1 MLKCRLPFLTILG
14 NLYQGMGKDEKFWKR
29 FESDQPKRA
38 YLQLVQLMDLYKDV
52 AMKLKPHVPPD
63 LLEPF
68 NVVEVLVSVQQVMTP
83 LGFNPDIVD
92 QETTGKPSVCARIE
106 CCNTTKLKVSQL

>member
-1 MLKCRLPFLTILG
+1 
-14 NLYQGMGKDEKFWKR
+14 
-29 FESDQPKRA
+29 
-38 YLQLVQLMDLYKDV
+38 MDLYKDV
-52 AMKLKPHVPPD
+52 AMKLKPHVPPE

-92 QETTGKPSVCARIE
+92 QETTGKPTVCARIE
-106 CCNTTKLKVSQL
+106 CCNTTKLKVSQLYLMDLIECKKCSRCTQVYYCSRECQVADWSRHKPDCKKPSK